1 MSEILYE
8 HPLNERV
15 RNYLKLEQLFEQ
27 IQSSLG
33 DSFVHSYP
41 LFFNAFFS
49 ILDILD
55 RHDIRGDLIKDLEKL
70 ERNLT
75 NWGKSPEVDG
85 NALQSVL
92 EKAKSLS
99 TIFRSKSPLWAALKK
114 DKFLD
119 GLRKRF
125 TLQSAYSGFD
135 LPALTFWFNQPPIIV
150 REDINRWLV
159 EVNSLERALT
169 LVLKFI
175 RQKAEFENIESNNS
189 FYQDSGEGLLML
201 RVKLNKGVD
210 YFPSVSGNH
219 FRYSIRFM
227 ELCEQKGQQ
236 YINDKVSFKL
246 AKC

>member
-8 HPLNERV
+8 HPMNERI
-15 RNYLKLEQLFEQ
+15 RSYLRLEQLFEQ
-27 IQSSLG
+27 VHGSLG
-33 DSFVHSYP
+33 DDFENSYP
-41 LFFNAFFS
+41 LFFNALFA
-49 ILDILD
+49 ILDTLD

-75 NWGKSPEVDG
+75 TWGTSPNVD
-85 NALQSVL
+85 NKTLQQNL
-92 EKAKSLS
+92 HAAKALS
-99 TIFRSKSPLWAALKK
+99 TIFRSKNPLWSELKN

-125 TLQSAYSGFD
+125 TLQGAYSGFD
-135 LPALTFWFNQPPIIV
+135 LPALTFWFHQPPILI
-150 REDINRWLV
+150 REDINRWLA
-159 EVNSLERALT
+159 EINCLEHALT
-169 LVLKFI
+169 LILKFI
-175 RQKAEFENIESNNS
+175 RQRSEFENIESDNS
-189 FYQDSGEGLLML
+189 FYQDSGEGLQML
-201 RVKLNKGVD
+201 RVKLNKSVD

-227 ELCEQKGQQ
+227 ELCERKGQQ